1 MAELSW
7 VAGQCPAKARA
18 RLVRA
23 ARLARAPFL
32 SCRPA
37 AGPRMAL
44 PPLAL
49 PMAQAMATA
58 GRGFDFRLE
67 ERE

>member
-1 MAELSW
+1 MTGLSW
-7 VAGQCPAKARA
+7 VAGQCPAKCRA

-23 ARLARAPFL
+23 DPFARAPFL
-32 SCRPA
+32 SCGPA

-44 PPLAL
+44 KFAEP
-49 PMAQAMATA
+49 MATA
-58 GRGFDFRLE
+58 ARGFDFRLE